1 MRGVSRAA
9 ERTGQAAAALRD
21 PHRATKAERRAAR
34 ERVGAYHEAEQ
45 AKLLEHVR
53 SGFQRY
59 GAREIDAFELDDL
72 IHHYHRASQKLWS
85 FCNGPGPA
93 VSKARGLDWAER
105 EGELP
110 DWWAI
115 AEPRRRD

>member
-1 MRGVSRAA
+1 MS
-9 ERTGQAAAALRD
+9 ALEETDWPSNAPPHD

-34 ERVGAYHEAEQ
+34 ERVGSYHEAEL
-45 AKLLEHVR
+45 AKLLGRVR

-59 GAREIDAFELDDL
+59 EADEIDAFELDEL
-72 IHHYHRASQKLWS
+72 IHHYKRATQKLWS

-93 VSKARGLDWAER
+93 VAKARELDWAER

-115 AEPRRRD
+115 AEPRRRN